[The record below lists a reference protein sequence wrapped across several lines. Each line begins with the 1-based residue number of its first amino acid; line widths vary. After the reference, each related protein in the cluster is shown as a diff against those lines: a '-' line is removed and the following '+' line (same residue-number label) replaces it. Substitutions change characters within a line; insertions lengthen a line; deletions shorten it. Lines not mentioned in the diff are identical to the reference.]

1 VPLHFGPYGSVF
13 VVFQPS
19 ANAQPTPAANY
30 KEYLTVQTLT
40 GPWLVSFDPQW
51 GGPEEIVF
59 PELLDWSQH
68 EQEGVRF
75 YSGAAVYKKSFQL
88 EKPLQAGREYRLDLG
103 RVEDV
108 GIAKVTLNGKDLGIL
123 WTPPFQADISSVL
136 KNGVN
141 LLEVEVVNSWR
152 NRLIGDRD
160 LPPDQRR
167 TKTNIAVRRD
177 WRLEPSG
184 LLGPVTVLIEKN

>member
-1 VPLHFGPYGSVF
+1 
-13 VVFQPS
+13 
-19 ANAQPTPAANY
+19 
-30 KEYLTVQTLT
+30 
-40 GPWLVSFDPQW
+40 
-51 GGPEEIVF
+51 
-59 PELLDWSQH
+59 
-68 EQEGVRF
+68 VRF

-88 EKPLQAGREYRLDLG
+88 EKPLQPGREYRLDLG

-108 GIAKVTLNGKDLGIL
+108 GIAKVTLNGKELGIL
-123 WTPPFQADISSVL
+123 WTPPFQADITSVL

-141 LLEVEVVNSWR
+141 VLEVEVVNSWR

-167 TKTNIAVRRD
+167 TKTNITVRRD

-184 LLGPVTVLIEKN
+184 LLGPVTVLAEKE